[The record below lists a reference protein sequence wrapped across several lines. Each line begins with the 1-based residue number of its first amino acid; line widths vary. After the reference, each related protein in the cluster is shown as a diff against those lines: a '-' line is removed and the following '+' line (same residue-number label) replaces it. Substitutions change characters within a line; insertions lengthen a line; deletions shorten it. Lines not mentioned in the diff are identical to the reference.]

1 MKTIVAFAVLIVGIS
16 ASALSGLN
24 SDSGLERSAR
34 FVTDTIVSEIENVSQ
49 QIKDAG
55 LDPLHI
61 KKENFDFA
69 LPVPVIFNANAVV
82 EDILSTGLSDIVIN
96 NINFSLLASRLDLE
110 IELPYIH
117 AFARVVNADATLFG
131 NTLSVRGDG
140 RLDIRNLV
148 VKVEVRVS
156 IGIISGISISSV
168 IVDLGIPTV
177 STNIRLAIQGNN
189 YSEQI
194 NELIGKTIPDT
205 LNEFNDEINEL
216 LGIVLKDM
224 INDQL

>member
-82 EDILSTGLSDIVIN
+82 EDLMSTGLSDIVVKHIN
-96 NINFSLLASRLDLE
+96 YVFILGRLDLVL
-110 IELPYIH
+110 ELPFIH
-117 AFARVVNADATLFG
+117 LFARALNLDATLFG
-131 NTLSVRGDG
+131 ETLSVRSDG
-140 RLDIRNLV
+140 RIDIRNLV
-148 VKVEVRVS
+148 LTLDVRVS
-156 IGIISGISISSV
+156 YWLGISISSV
-168 IVDLGIPTV
+168 TADLEIPTV